1 MIESLTLTS
10 PLANQVLNNIRPVND
25 AVDASLLG
33 VARILLDSRG
43 CSLYI
48 KKSTAYLDQLSD
60 IADFNSIN
68 IATDSGLKR
77 VDTDIF
83 GLHRVSQEFLD
94 EMKADTDAVCGILGD
109 GFKYMKV
116 PSEYLS
122 KYSMTSA
129 VCFVNFDKHV
139 TLIFARHCT
148 ASVQSMI
155 ASSLPAFLP
164 WVFKDNPVTQEEID
178 MLRALADPSKDPSEF
193 VSKIEAMS
201 EARYD
206 WQSLAKRQYLE
217 NFESSL
223 KDRII
228 RDLRERIDSLVS
240 DIRSLN
246 NRLSQYYESKS
257 TAELELCGL
266 VNADVQSGA
275 IMEYFLANKKLY
287 VVPDR
292 SDTSNIVY
300 IVSGYMDQFDPEVYS
315 LLRENS
321 GSYLYSGYSH
331 ASHPKISQTEYLSL
345 MDALFKDEKVKLKI
359 CSAWVLTPSNISPIE
374 HYNYPEQFAGQ
385 YIPNAHLDRYGCTG
399 GFGTHL
405 SNAIM
410 SHDYVMAVDITSA
423 ENGNINLNDSV
434 VIPNEFIPKLV
445 CSDRKIIELP
455 DGSSVTVKEAVEY
468 LKEANSNGETD

>member
-10 PLANQVLNNIRPVND
+10 SLANQVLRKIREVND
-25 AVDASLLG
+25 SVAAPLLG

-48 KKSTAYLDQLSD
+48 NKSTGYLDQLSD
-60 IADFNSIN
+60 IADFNNISI
-68 IATDSGLKR
+68 AADDGLKR
-77 VDTDIF
+77 IENDIF

-94 EMKADTDAVCGILGD
+94 EMKANTDAVCEILGD
-109 GFKYMKV
+109 GFRYMKV

-122 KYSMTSA
+122 KYSMTNA
-129 VCFVNFDKHV
+129 VCFVNFEKHV
-139 TLIFARHCT
+139 TLIFVRHCT

-178 MLRALADPSKDPSEF
+178 MLRALADPSKYPSEF
-193 VSKIEAMS
+193 VSRIEAMS

-206 WQSLAKRQYLE
+206 WQSLAKRQYLQD
-217 NFESSL
+217 FESSL
-223 KDRII
+223 KDGII

-246 NRLSQYYESKS
+246 SSLARCYESKS

-266 VNADVQSGA
+266 INADVQSGA
-275 IMEYFLANKKLY
+275 IMEYFIANKKLY
-287 VVPDR
+287 VVPER
-292 SDTSNIVY
+292 SDTSSIVY
-300 IVSGYMDQFDPEVYS
+300 IVSGYMDQFDPEVYG
-315 LLRENS
+315 LLRDNP
-321 GSYLYSGYSH
+321 GSYLYSGYGHSN
-331 ASHPKISQTEYLSL
+331 HPKISQEEYLLL

-359 CSAWVLTPSNISPIE
+359 CSAWRLTPSSISPIE
-374 HYNYPEQFAGQ
+374 HYNYPEQFTGQ

-434 VIPNEFIPKLV
+434 VIPNEFIPRLV

-455 DGSSVTVKEAVEY
+455 DGSSATVKEAVEY